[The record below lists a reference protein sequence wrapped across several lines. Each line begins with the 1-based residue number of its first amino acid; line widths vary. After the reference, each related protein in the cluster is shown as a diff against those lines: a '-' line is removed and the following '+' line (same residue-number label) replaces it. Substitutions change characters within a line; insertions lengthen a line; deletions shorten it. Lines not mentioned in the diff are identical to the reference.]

1 MEGIVNELIK
11 YFLQESSHP
20 IIDIP
25 KNYVN
30 KREFLRGLI
39 NVREINEVP
48 KEIIEKESELLKLE
62 LKEKNILDISN
73 IKAKL
78 SVYQGDITNV
88 RCDAI
93 VNLSHSKLMGCMK
106 PNHNCVS
113 NKIHTYAGI
122 SLKLKIKE
130 ITKGKDIDVGKVIL
144 TEGYNLPCKY
154 IIHTP
159 KPTVEDCLSKKLKNE
174 IVDMYINSLE
184 LAKKNK
190 IKTLCVPNLSVSSNI
205 KEEVARIT
213 VNTIKKYL
221 QDNNEIEKVLI
232 NTYTL
237 EDSNIYNDL
246 L

>member
-1 MEGIVNELIK
+1 M
-11 YFLQESSHP
+11 
-20 IIDIP
+20 
-25 KNYVN
+25 
-30 KREFLRGLI
+30 
-39 NVREINEVP
+39 
-48 KEIIEKESELLKLE
+48 
-62 LKEKNILDISN
+62 
-73 IKAKL
+73 
-78 SVYQGDITNV
+78 
-88 RCDAI
+88 
-93 VNLSHSKLMGCMK
+93 
-106 PNHNCVS
+106 
-113 NKIHTYAGI
+113 
-122 SLKLKIKE
+122 
-130 ITKGKDIDVGKVIL
+130 
-144 TEGYNLPCKY
+144 
-154 IIHTP
+154 
-159 KPTVEDCLSKKLKNE
+159 EDCLSKKLENE